1 MTGEEGGAGR
11 QKTPLKM
18 RTRLGIEISDT
29 LSFNIALSS
38 HLAFKSEDFLML
50 MLLIY
55 AFSTG
60 VGLKQTNA

>member
-11 QKTPLKM
+11 QKTPVTM
-18 RTRLGIEISDT
+18 RTRFGIEMSDT
-29 LSFNIALSS
+29 LSFHIALSS
-38 HLAFKSEDFLML
+38 HLAFKSEDHLML

-55 AFSTG
+55 TLATG

>member
-11 QKTPLKM
+11 HKTPLTM
-18 RTRLGIEISDT
+18 RTRFCIQIGDT

-38 HLAFKSEDFLML
+38 HLAFKSEDLLML

-55 AFSTG
+55 ALSTG

>member
-11 QKTPLKM
+11 QKTPVTV
-18 RTRLGIEISDT
+18 RARFGIEISDT
-29 LSFNIALSS
+29 LSFNIDLSS
-38 HLAFKSEDFLML
+38 HHAFKGEDLLML

>member
-11 QKTPLKM
+11 QKTPLTM
-18 RTRLGIEISDT
+18 RTRFGTEMSDT
-29 LSFNIALSS
+29 LSFHIALSS
-38 HLAFKSEDFLML
+38 HLAFKSDDRLML

-55 AFSTG
+55 AFATR